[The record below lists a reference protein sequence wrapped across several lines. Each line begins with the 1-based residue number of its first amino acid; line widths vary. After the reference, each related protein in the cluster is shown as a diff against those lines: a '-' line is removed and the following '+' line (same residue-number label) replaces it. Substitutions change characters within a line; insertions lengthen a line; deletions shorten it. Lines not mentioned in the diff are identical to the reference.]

1 MPLLMLFSKF
11 FEIKFLPSKA
21 TNVKFDDNLHG
32 IFLQIFVII
41 RATIIGLLMIF
52 HNAVSEKQDCK
63 SD

>member
-1 MPLLMLFSKF
+1 MLFSKF

-21 TNVKFDDNLHG
+21 LNVKFGDNLHG

-41 RATIIGLLMIF
+41 RATIIGFL
-52 HNAVSEKQDCK
+52 SEKPDCK